1 MSHKW
6 AAGYITLAA
15 RAVPTASSG
24 LQNQRWATSGP
35 GGYITST
42 TWEGGTAGERG
53 SESKVGHKWSGW
65 LHNLAALGVRTAS
78 QRGAELEVAT

>member
-1 MSHKW
+1 MTPAAWGVPNASERGAQSKVSHKW

-42 TWEGGTAGERG
+42 T
-53 SESKVGHKWSGW
+53 
-65 LHNLAALGVRTAS
+65 
-78 QRGAELEVAT
+78 